1 VISLKQYPTV
11 GPFVLII
18 SFQKETSLTYL
29 GKHILLVHLQ
39 IQGTANEIS
48 NKK

>member
-1 VISLKQYPTV
+1 MKEFVISLKQYPTV

-29 GKHILLVHLQ
+29 GKHILLASADS
-39 IQGTANEIS
+39 GAS
-48 NKK
+48 